1 MTQEERRLYLIR
13 ALLDER
19 AEYKQIAVPGDEHG
33 QRTLLRSLLNV
44 RPASELSPAF
54 LSVQDNYLSEE
65 LAQKGITDAASLTP
79 IEGKLCLWQG
89 DITTL
94 RIDAIVN
101 AANARMTGCYV
112 PCHSCIDNC
121 IHTFSGVQ
129 LRAECERQMR
139 AQGHEEP
146 TGSAKITPGYNL
158 PCRYILHTVGPI
170 VQGRLTEQH
179 REKLTSC
186 YRACL
191 RLAEENGVKSIAFCC
206 ISTGVFGFPQQAAAE
221 IAVGTVREYLKNSSI
236 EQVVFNVFK
245 DEDYAIYQKLLKG
258 E

>member
-1 MTQEERRLYLIR
+1 MTQQERRLYLIR

-19 AEYKQIAVPGDEHG
+19 AEYKQIAVPRDEHS

-44 RPASELSPAF
+44 RPASDISPAF
-54 LSVQDNYLSEE
+54 LSVQDSYLSEE

-101 AANARMTGCYV
+101 AANAQMTGCYV

-129 LRAECERQMR
+129 LR

-191 RLAEENGVKSIAFCC
+191 RLAEENGAKSIAFCC

-221 IAVGTVREYLKNSSI
+221 IAVGAVREYLKNSSI

-245 DEDYAIYQKLLKG
+245 NEDYAIYQKLLRKG